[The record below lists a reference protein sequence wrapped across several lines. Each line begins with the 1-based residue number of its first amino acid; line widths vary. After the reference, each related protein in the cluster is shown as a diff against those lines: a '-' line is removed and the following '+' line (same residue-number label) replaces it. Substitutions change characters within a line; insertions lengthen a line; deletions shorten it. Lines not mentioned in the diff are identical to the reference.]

1 MLPNIAESLGA
12 TFSDEE
18 RDGYMAVRRYA
29 SYLIGIPETIL
40 FHDESEALRLFDIGV
55 MCEPPPGEEAI
66 VMANSMINTG
76 PLLLDVSEPAERR
89 CYAGFIYRFSR
100 ALIGKPLPTS

>member
-1 MLPNIAESLGA
+1 MRVLSGAYSTGLEEWLTKDVLPNIAESLGA

-40 FHDESEALRLFDIGV
+40 FHDESEALRLFD
-55 MCEPPPGEEAI
+55 M
-66 VMANSMINTG
+66 
-76 PLLLDVSEPAERR
+76 
-89 CYAGFIYRFSR
+89 
-100 ALIGKPLPTS
+100 